1 MLWKLKNFISMF
13 QAEEWL
19 REQAKAMGWAKAT
32 KLEGRPTAQG
42 LVGVGI
48 TKEKG
53 IMVEVNCETDFV
65 ARNNKFR
72 TLVDLVS
79 STCLKH
85 QFSTQSLGAEELK
98 AMAADDGSPL
108 ADHLALLIGNIG
120 ENVSLRRAFCFSV
133 EDGLK
138 ISGYT
143 HPAPTEN
150 TPILLGKFVG
160 MLNFP
165 SFNFI
170 FREVWRSCCLHC
182 SR

>member
-1 MLWKLKNFISMF
+1 
-13 QAEEWL
+13 
-19 REQAKAMGWAKAT
+19 MGWAKAT

-48 TKEKG
+48 AKDKG

-72 TLVDLVS
+72 SLVEMVA
-79 STCLKH
+79 STCLKYK
-85 QFSTQSLGAEELK
+85 FPAQSLGAEELK
-98 AMAADDGSPL
+98 AMPADDGSPL

-120 ENVSLRRAFCFSV
+120 ENVSLRRAFCYSV

-143 HPAPTEN
+143 HPAPTEDN
-150 TPILLGKFVG
+150 PILLGK
-160 MLNFP
+160 
-165 SFNFI
+165 I
-170 FREVWRSCCLHC
+170 
-182 SR
+182 